1 MSVSS
6 RTRKRKFFVDNS
18 DEQRFLFENLSEN
31 RNVVMKALARKF
43 DEAFYDAHHLDI
55 PSVSTVNKAVIR
67 KKWTQ
72 KVVTR
77 VHIRKDPELQNEYM
91 DNIAQQCSCRSKIR
105 SMWMA

>member
-6 RTRKRKFFVDNS
+6 RTRKRK
-18 DEQRFLFENLSEN
+18 LLLSEN

-55 PSVSTVNKAVIR
+55 PSVSTVYKAVIR
-67 KKWTQ
+67 KKWTR
-72 KVVTR
+72 KVVTM

-91 DNIAQQCSCRSKIR
+91 DNIAQQCSCKSKIR